1 MCGSTGSGD
10 TRRTNLHRSSLVKT
24 EQELARRAAGPV
36 DVGMTITIHDVESGK
51 AVAYKSDG
59 GRFTQS
65 QYTVKMIAVR
75 YLTLLDRLTH
85 SC

>member
-1 MCGSTGSGD
+1 MRMGMI
-10 TRRTNLHRSSLVKT
+10 
-24 EQELARRAAGPV
+24 
-36 DVGMTITIHDVESGK
+36 VGMTITIHDVESGK

-75 YLTLLDRLTH
+75 YLTLLDRFSH